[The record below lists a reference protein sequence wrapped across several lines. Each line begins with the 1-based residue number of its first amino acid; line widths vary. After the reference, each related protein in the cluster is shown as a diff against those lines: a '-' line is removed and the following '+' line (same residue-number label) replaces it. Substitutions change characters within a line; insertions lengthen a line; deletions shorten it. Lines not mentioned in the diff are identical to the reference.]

1 MVQKPPIYKNGDD
14 WGMADVFFC
23 WPTINYSPLLTTING
38 IALVIF
44 NHLYHF
50 VSPTQRKQEKQILQ
64 SPPMQYLGWD
74 AGRESFEMAIFAGDT
89 LW

>member
-1 MVQKPPIYKNGDD
+1 MTGG
-14 WGMADVFFC
+14 WLMFFC

-38 IALVIF
+38 IALVIV

-64 SPPMQYLGWD
+64 SPPMQFLGWD
-74 AGRESFEMAIFAGDT
+74 AGRESFEMAIFAWDT